1 MNSASRTRRTQIF
14 SYLQGA
20 PRRRVVTTT
29 TTKTSLLVRFR
40 EVNTPLLG
48 MNKRGISN
56 VDMLAQW
63 LTARD
68 VDKPREIVG
77 NRQRNEHTVIP
88 CRLTKQSG
96 PSTRSPIQYYTG
108 MHQLSSSQLAGPLAT
123 VLCRTSTPPTSS
135 TRMSTRWSLRW
146 GMSAAPSIRRSAST
160 RVVQSLIHDY
170 GAATLDKR
178 RIDIDIDCGI
188 NRNLVPNE
196 RIPHVVAYCRLQ
208 AYPARHSRFVLV
220 GDCGTTHDSRG
231 GMTKPTPLSSMLSCW
246 TTLSA
251 SSASSLIHYT
261 TRLWPGLIRHAHV
274 DVGG

>member
-1 MNSASRTRRTQIF
+1 TRRTQIF

-20 PRRRVVTTT
+20 PRRRV
-29 TTKTSLLVRFR
+29 
-40 EVNTPLLG
+40 NTPSLG

-63 LTARD
+63 LTACD

-77 NRQRNEHTVIP
+77 NRQRNEHAVIP

-96 PSTRSPIQYYTG
+96 PSTRSPIQYYAG
-108 MHQLSSSQLAGPLAT
+108 MHRLSSSQLAGPLAT
-123 VLCRTSTPPTSS
+123 
-135 TRMSTRWSLRW
+135 RW
-146 GMSAAPSIRRSAST
+146 GMSAAPSIRQSAST
-160 RVVQSLIHDY
+160 RVVQSLIHDH

-188 NRNLVPNE
+188 NRNLVPDE

-208 AYPARHSRFVLV
+208 VYLARRSRFVLV
-220 GDCGTTHDSRG
+220 DDCGTTHGSRG
-231 GMTKPTPLSSMLSCW
+231 GMTRPTPLSSTLSRW